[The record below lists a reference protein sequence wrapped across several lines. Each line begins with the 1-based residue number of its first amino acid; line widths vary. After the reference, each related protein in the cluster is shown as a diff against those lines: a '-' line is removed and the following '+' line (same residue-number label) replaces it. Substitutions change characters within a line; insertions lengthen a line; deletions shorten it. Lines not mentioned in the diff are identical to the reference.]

1 MRVELSQQ
9 VVDFVRSQAP
19 EPRKFLR
26 QALRDLASEKG
37 DIRSLEPPL
46 QGFCRLRVRGYRII
60 FAYGPRQTIQCIFA
74 ERRSI
79 VYDIFEQVLADKL
92 LGSSGE

>member
-9 VVDFVRSQAP
+9 VVDSVRKQAP
-19 EPRKFLR
+19 EPRRFLR
-26 QALRDLASEKG
+26 QALRNLANERG

-46 QGFCRLRVRGYRII
+46 DGFCRLRVRGYRII
-60 FAYGPRQTIQCIFA
+60 FAYGPRQTVQCIFA
-74 ERRSI
+74 QRRSI

-92 LGSSGE
+92 SGSSEE